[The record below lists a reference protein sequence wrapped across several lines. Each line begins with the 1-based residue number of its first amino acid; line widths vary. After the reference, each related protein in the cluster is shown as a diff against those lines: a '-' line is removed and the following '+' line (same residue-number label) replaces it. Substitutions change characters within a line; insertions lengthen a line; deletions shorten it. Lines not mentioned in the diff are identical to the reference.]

1 MLSVSE
7 KEADIFVPY
16 EFITKENF
24 PLRAETEKMLNHRDY
39 VFQKNS
45 VRFIYASNYR

>member
-16 EFITKENF
+16 EFITNDNF
-24 PLRAETEKMLNHRDY
+24 PLRVETEKMLNH